1 MNCELLGC
9 RLGSDPR
16 SSEKISTELYLEKFQ
31 ICIAFRVQ
39 NPAKYAH
46 QYVYIYIYIHTYCR
60 SVCIYI
66 YISTC
71 TSIIF
76 TSLRIPSRIH
86 RLCNLVL
93 VLEGPLWD
101 RGGRTGKEEWSRS
114 EGSTRFLSGG
124 ISGDSWVSPTWRII
138 PVSKW
143 LVSPIYKP

>member
-60 SVCIYI
+60 SVYIYI
-66 YISTC
+66 YIYMYIYNIYISTNPI
-71 TSIIF
+71 TNPSTLQPGSGSGR
-76 TSLRIPSRIH
+76 TSLGPWWQNWKRRVVEIRRFHPLPIRWDIRGQLGFTNLEDHPS
-86 RLCNLVL
+86 
-93 VLEGPLWD
+93 
-101 RGGRTGKEEWSRS
+101 
-114 EGSTRFLSGG
+114 
-124 ISGDSWVSPTWRII
+124 
-138 PVSKW
+138 
-143 LVSPIYKP
+143 